1 MYEPIKLIYRG
12 LTFEYKSHLDREL
25 PDRDTANS
33 EDYPTKN
40 VKLIYR
46 GLTFERT
53 IPLNPIYQKPRAINW
68 RFQIP
73 SKSSVNCIDR

>member
-1 MYEPIKLIYRG
+1 MCQPIKLIYRG
-12 LTFEYKSHLDREL
+12 LTFEYKRHLDREL
-25 PDRDTANS
+25 PERNITNS
-33 EDYPTKN
+33 ENYPAKT

-53 IPLNPIYQKPRAINW
+53 IPLNPTYRKPLAINW

-73 SKSSVNCIDR
+73 SKLSGDCIY